1 MRRTDYPDQISSHR
15 SITAW
20 PAKLYKLSDSSHD
33 TGQRESWT
41 TMVEYLALEEVL
53 DEIRSIPSVYEVT
66 VVSRSGMHIAGDAPK
81 GVHLETFVAMSAIL
95 LGAAETATGELKDK
109 LQYVAIELTRGR
121 MMLVSA
127 GARALLV
134 LTASKDIPT
143 QDLAEK
149 AKDFAAK
156 IAEKI

>member
-1 MRRTDYPDQISSHR
+1 
-15 SITAW
+15 
-20 PAKLYKLSDSSHD
+20 
-33 TGQRESWT
+33 
-41 TMVEYLALEEVL
+41 MVEYLALEEVL

-134 LTASKDIPT
+134 LTASKDVPT
-143 QDLAEK
+143 QDLAAK
-149 AKDFAAK
+149 AKDFASK